1 MSLGFS
7 NVSHHYNGVSA
18 LHNID
23 ISVETGE
30 LVCVLGPSGS
40 GKSTLLKLAAG
51 IEDLQQ
57 GEITLPELAVSASHC
72 PPPEKRPTGLVLQ
85 EHALFPHLTVEQNL
99 AFGIT
104 GMPASER
111 DHRVQ
116 EVLSLTGLDTLET
129 RYPSTLSGGQQQ
141 RVALARALAP
151 KPPVMLMDEP
161 FASVDVSLRSRLRT
175 ETRQLLKDTGTTA
188 LVVTHDPADA
198 TAMADRIAVIVDGH
212 LVQFET
218 PETLWQSPAHPFV
231 AEVFAGC
238 QLLDVTPTD
247 DGVMSSFGLMAHAVL
262 ETGTPVKPCRVAI
275 DPHNVELTP
284 NPDSPVTIID
294 IHWAGRHHDV
304 LLRSGDDHLV
314 VHLTEAVISTQQLT
328 TGQNV
333 QVRFVGVK
341 PVVYNCE

>member
-1 MSLGFS
+1 MSLSFS

-18 LHNID
+18 LQNVD

-51 IEDLQQ
+51 IEDLQL
-57 GEITLPELAVSASHC
+57 GEIILSELKVSASHC
-72 PPPEKRPTGLVLQ
+72 PPPEQRPIGLVFQ

-99 AFGIT
+99 AFGISA
-104 GMPASER
+104 MPAAELDQR
-111 DHRVQ
+111 IK
-116 EVLSLTGLDTLET
+116 EVLSLTGLDRLET
-129 RYPSTLSGGQQQ
+129 RYPNTLSGGQQQ

-161 FASVDVSLRSRLRT
+161 FASVDISLRSRLRN
-175 ETRQLLKDTGTTA
+175 ETRQLLKDAGTTA
-188 LVVTHDPADA
+188 LIVTHDPADA

-238 QLLDVTPTD
+238 QLLDVTSTE
-247 DGVMSSFGLMAHAVL
+247 DGVMSSFGLIAHPVL
-262 ETGTPVKPCRVAI
+262 ETGRSEKSCRVAI
-275 DPHNVELTP
+275 DPHNVTLMP
-284 NPDSPVTIID
+284 NPNSPVTILD
-294 IHWAGRHHDV
+294 IHWAGRHKDV

-314 VHLTEAVISTQQLT
+314 VHLPEAAISSQRLT

-341 PVVYNCE
+341 PIVYNCE